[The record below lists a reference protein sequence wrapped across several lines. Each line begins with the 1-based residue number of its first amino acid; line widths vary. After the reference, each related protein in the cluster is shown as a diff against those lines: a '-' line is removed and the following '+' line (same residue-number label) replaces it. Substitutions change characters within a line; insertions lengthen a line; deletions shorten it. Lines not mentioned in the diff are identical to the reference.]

1 MEREP
6 KLVSIII
13 PALHRPDLTARCLQS
28 LVQQTIPANDY
39 EVVVVENDARPES
52 ILKDPLPPNVRRIL
66 LEQNYGTTA
75 SINFGIAA
83 SSSKYVL
90 LLNNDVEVQPQFLT
104 TLVEAMEGDQN
115 CAFTTGKLLSATDRT
130 RIDGAG
136 DALLLGGGAY
146 RLGHADPDTAQFETR
161 RWILG
166 GCGAATLF
174 RRSVLEETEGLDADF
189 FAYLDD
195 IDLAL
200 CAHQL
205 GYRGCYIPEA
215 VAYHVGSAT
224 LGNPM
229 HPKVIELITRNQ
241 LYLITKHYSGGVLW
255 VLLPR
260 ILFFQLLWFAFVVRH
275 RRLLAYMGG
284 VLTAGMSI
292 RRSLRKRSR
301 MMQQRRIDSRHFLQM
316 LCASEK
322 QLFEWHMSRPQH
334 SRSDLLTA
342 YFRVFKPLFD
352 PTFR

>member
-1 MEREP
+1 MELEH

-39 EVVVVENDARPES
+39 EVVVVENDARPDS

-90 LLNNDVEVQPQFLT
+90 LLNNDVEVQPQFLL
-104 TLVEAMEGDQN
+104 TLVNAMEGDQN

-146 RLGHADPDTAQFETR
+146 RLGHADSDTAQFEKR
-161 RWILG
+161 SWILG

-174 RRSVLEETEGLDADF
+174 RRSVLEETQGLDADF

-205 GYRGCYIPEA
+205 GYRGYYIPEA

-224 LGNPM
+224 LGDPM
-229 HPKVIELITRNQ
+229 HPKVIGLITRNQ
-241 LYLITKHYSGGVLW
+241 LYLITKHYPRDIVWS
-255 VLLPR
+255 LLPR
-260 ILFFQLLWFAFVVRH
+260 ILLFQLLWFGFVIRH
-275 RRLLAYMGG
+275 QHLLAYMWG

-292 RRSLRKRSR
+292 GRSLHKRTR
-301 MMQQRRIDSRHFLQM
+301 VMQQRRIDNRHFLQL
-316 LCASEK
+316 LCDSER
-322 QLFEWHMSRPQH
+322 QLFEWHMSRPQQ

-342 YFRVFKPLFD
+342 YFHVFKPLSD
-352 PTFR
+352 PTFS